1 MSKSLRIILIVVGV
15 LLALGA
21 LVAFVGYPYLKKVTK
36 KASPEQTITYQQLG
50 LDLEVFYCRPSK
62 KGRDIFAEEGLVPY
76 GEVWRTGANEA
87 TTFETATNLNIQGEV
102 LPAGKYTLWTIPKKD
117 SWEIIFNEKMY
128 GWGVGWGA
136 KAAVDRAF
144 DALAISVPTT
154 VTPETVEMFTIEFL
168 EMEELYLVLKWDD
181 TMVKVPISGE

>member
-1 MSKSLRIILIVVGV
+1 MSKSLKILLIVVGV
-15 LLALGA
+15 LVALGA
-21 LVAFVGYPYLKKVTK
+21 LIAFVGWPYLKKVTK
-36 KASPEQTITYQQLG
+36 KSSPEQTIAYQQFG

-102 LPAGKYTLWTIPKKD
+102 LPAGKYTLWTIPGEGT
-117 SWEIIFNEKMY
+117 WEIIFNKKMY

-136 KAAVDRAF
+136 KAAVNREH
-144 DALAISVPTT
+144 DALAIVVPSVT
-154 VTPETVEMFTIEFL
+154 TPEV
-168 EMEELYLVLKWDD
+168 V
-181 TMVKVPISGE
+181 